1 MLQPISVTRN
11 VAILYLNVAQLYII
25 IIIIISI
32 HHNCTLTLLLL
43 FFLFILSLPIIYWK
57 AVENVSMF
65 IHISVF
71 GFGIL
76 LFVVGGVFC

>member
-25 IIIIISI
+25 IIIIIISI
-32 HHNCTLTLLLL
+32 HQNCTLTLLLL
-43 FFLFILSLPIIYWK
+43 FFLFILSIIYWK
-57 AVENVSMF
+57 AVENVFMV